1 MIRKLFHRIFK
12 KTFSS
17 GPQEHEPHI
26 IPFKK
31 HGIKPEHISPCA
43 FKVTEGLRQAGF
55 KAFVVGGAVRDLL
68 IGRTPKDFD
77 VATDA
82 EPEQVRQVFR
92 RSRIIGRRFRIVHVM
107 CGQETIEA
115 STFRAMRQP
124 VGDDSDDGDRHTDR
138 ESGRVLHDNVF
149 GSQSEDALRRDFTV
163 NALYYEPHRMEI
175 WDYCHGV
182 TDLKAGVLR
191 VIGDPARRYREDP
204 VRMLRAVRLSAKL
217 GLQLDSAAR
226 KPIHALAD
234 RLRDVPSARIMV
246 EMEKLL
252 LSGHALQS
260 VEQLRKENLHHGL
273 LPLLDVILEQ
283 PMGERFVMLAL
294 KKTDERIAQDKT
306 VSPPYLFAALLWHEV
321 LTVWGKF
328 QAEGE
333 NTLPA
338 LYRAM
343 DQVLDAQREMLA
355 IPRRYDVTMKEI
367 WTLQPRFAQR
377 GGARPFRLLEHPRF
391 RAAFDFLLM
400 RGESGEVEAELGA
413 WWEAFQHADESQQQC
428 MLMAD
433 DTPKKRRRKRKPKP
447 SCVADAGVQDAAP

>member
-12 KTFSS
+12 KTLLFRAES
-17 GPQEHEPHI
+17 HEPHI

-68 IGRTPKDFD
+68 IGREPKDFD

-82 EPEQVRQVFR
+82 EPEQVRQIFR

-107 CGQETIEA
+107 CGQETIEV
-115 STFRAMRQP
+115 STFRAMQP
-124 VGDDSDDGDRHTDR
+124 VSDDNDQNGDHHTDQ
-138 ESGRVLHDNVF
+138 ESGRVLRDNVF
-149 GSQSEDALRRDFTV
+149 GSQAEDAFRRDFTV
-163 NALYYEPHRMEI
+163 NALYYEPHKSEI

-182 TDLKAGVLR
+182 ADLKAGVLR
-191 VIGDPARRYREDP
+191 VIGDPTRRYREDP

-217 GLQLDSAAR
+217 GLQLDSASR
-226 KPIHALAD
+226 KPIHALAG
-234 RLRDVPSARIMV
+234 RLQDVPSARIMV

-294 KKTDERIAQDKT
+294 KKTDERIAQGKT

-321 LTVWGKF
+321 LTAWEKF
-328 QAEGE
+328 KTNGE
-333 NTLPA
+333 NALPA
-338 LYRAM
+338 LHLAM
-343 DQVLDAQREMLA
+343 EQVLDAQREMLA

-367 WTLQPRFAQR
+367 WTLQPRFLQR
-377 GGARPFRLLEHPRF
+377 GGSRPFRLLEHPRF

-400 RGESGEVEAELGA
+400 RGESGEVEAELGQ
-413 WWEAFQHADESQQQC
+413 WWEEFQHADEAHRSR
-428 MLMAD
+428 MLLVD
-433 DTPKKRRRKRKPKP
+433 DAPKKRRRKRKPKAP
-447 SCVADAGVQDAAP
+447 GAESNPVQEAAP

>member
-1 MIRKLFHRIFK
+1 MIRKFLHRVFK
-12 KTFSS
+12 KALPSRAE
-17 GPQEHEPHI
+17 GHEPHI

-55 KAFVVGGAVRDLL
+55 KAFVVGGAVRDIL
-68 IGRTPKDFD
+68 IGREPKDFD

-107 CGQETIEA
+107 CGQETIEV
-115 STFRAMRQP
+115 STFRAMQP
-124 VGDDSDDGDRHTDR
+124 ADDDNEQNGDRSTDQ
-138 ESGRVLHDNVF
+138 ESGRVLRDNVF
-149 GSQSEDALRRDFTV
+149 GSQAEDALRRDFTV
-163 NALYYEPHRMEI
+163 NALYYEPHKMEI

-182 TDLKAGVLR
+182 ADLKAGVLR

-226 KPIHALAD
+226 KPIHALAE
-234 RLRDVPSARIMV
+234 RLQDVPSARIMV

-273 LPLLDVILEQ
+273 LPLLDVIVEQ

-294 KKTDERIAQDKT
+294 RKTDERIAQGKP
-306 VSPPYLFAALLWHEV
+306 VSPPYLFAALLWNEV
-321 LTVWGKF
+321 LTTWEKF

-333 NTLPA
+333 RALPA
-338 LYRAM
+338 LHRAM

-367 WTLQPRFAQR
+367 WTLQPRFLQR
-377 GGARPFRLLEHPRF
+377 GGSRPFRLLEHPRF
-391 RAAFDFLLM
+391 RAAFDFMLM
-400 RGESGEVEAELGA
+400 RGESGEVDAELGQ
-413 WWEAFQHADESQQQC
+413 WWEEFQHADESQQQR
-428 MLMAD
+428 MLLAD
-433 DTPKKRRRKRKPKP
+433 DTPKKRRRKRKPKAP
-447 SCVADAGVQDAAP
+447 GEADPIQDAAP